1 MDLKRYARY
10 LSMAAL
16 LIVMSCSGC
25 SLHPEQSYNKST
37 IAMDTTIQL
46 RAEGKEAKEAVEEG
60 LERVHQL
67 DSLAS
72 AQNPDSDISRIN
84 AAAGQSYVQVDPS
97 VYEMIAI
104 AKEYSEKTQGAWD
117 ISVGIITK
125 LWDIGNDDQHVPS
138 DEEIASA
145 LTHVNYKDILREL
158 TASCWRKKG
167 CASIWAVSPRDL
179 PSMKFARF
187 MKPTTFRAASSTW
200 GPVLCMPSAGRARI
214 SHGKLVSAIP
224 AMILLIRI
232 WASFLLR
239 IRP

>member
-104 AKEYSEKTQGAWD
+104 AKEYSEKTQGAWTSVSVSSQNCG
-117 ISVGIITK
+117 ISEMMTSMFRPMKK
-125 LWDIGNDDQHVPS
+125 LH
-138 DEEIASA
+138 
-145 LTHVNYKDILREL
+145 
-158 TASCWRKKG
+158 
-167 CASIWAVSPRDL
+167 
-179 PSMKFARF
+179 
-187 MKPTTFRAASSTW
+187 
-200 GPVLCMPSAGRARI
+200 
-214 SHGKLVSAIP
+214 
-224 AMILLIRI
+224 
-232 WASFLLR
+232 
-239 IRP
+239 RP